1 MICIYIDTIS
11 TIYYFR
17 LNLLVK
23 FSNWFCTANRKLY
36 YKPYKGEFLIL
47 MNLYFFLDNNKL

>member
-23 FSNWFCTANRKLY
+23 FSNRFCTANRTLY
-36 YKPYKGEFLIL
+36 YKPYKWEFFNISVFV
-47 MNLYFFLDNNKL
+47 YFFR